1 MAVFSV
7 SEAVTAEG
15 WNGKTGF
22 QIKCDR
28 RAKRHVALK
37 STVQPLT
44 AENKK
49 PPRKC
54 PSLSLLVLF
63 GSVPN
68 LETAVSL

>member
-28 RAKRHVALK
+28 RAKRHGALK

-44 AENKK
+44 PESKK
-49 PPRKC
+49 PPWV
-54 PSLSLLVLF
+54 LILVFYLVF
-63 GSVPN
+63 VDWKKFTEFS
-68 LETAVSL
+68 